1 MAVADGLSDLRL
13 QTLFIRY
20 AGGLIKLLPGE
31 EDDIEAIVCQLML
44 IKIKLFLDTAQLLC
58 FMLIRTI

>member
-31 EDDIEAIVCQLML
+31 EDDIEAMVCQLML
-44 IKIKLFLDTAQLLC
+44 IKIK
-58 FMLIRTI
+58 